1 MFSACFIASI
11 VIQIWAPFM
20 QRVYENAG
28 NLISVLH
35 ELFVSSLNSATDYLP
50 IIKTPGCYYI
60 PNEMGQNGININFLQ
75 KKSTCQLVARSNIL
89 PPC

>member
-1 MFSACFIASI
+1 
-11 VIQIWAPFM
+11 M

-60 PNEMGQNGININFLQ
+60 PNEMGQNGINFLQ
-75 KKSTCQLVARSNIL
+75 NKSNCHIVARSNIL
-89 PPC
+89 HLEFPDPLPEHREQ